1 MRAPSISCGL
11 ILLLMWAGPP
21 AQGGWSRVL
30 EAAGLDPSRLTV
42 LEGDSAAARAA
53 GFVPEGGSI
62 EVRSV
67 TDTFLPSLQIVWE
80 KPVTVPRFRV
90 PERAA
95 VFTREKWTG
104 APLAA
109 GFREGGKV
117 VFWTAAPIGEKGYE
131 RYPYLAQALV
141 ELGLEPQAATRG
153 LWAFFDSS
161 YRLRADPEYLADRWR
176 AAGISALHVAAWH
189 YWEPDGQRDEYLRK
203 LVAACHRRAIH
214 VYAWIEFPHVSE
226 AFWEAHPQWRE
237 KTATG
242 QDAHLDWRKLMNL
255 ADPDCSA
262 AVEAGLRNLLGR
274 FDWDGVNLA
283 ELYFES
289 LEGYLNPARFTPFNE
304 RVRQEF
310 KALAGVD
317 PADFYNPAS
326 RAYHVRDAGPMRR
339 FLEYRARLAHRLQ
352 VEWLGKVRSMAEEKG
367 GLDLVLTHVDD
378 RFDTAMRDNLGADAA
393 ALLPEA
399 ARFGAAFLVEDPAT
413 IWNLGPER
421 YAELARRYAPITP
434 PGVRLGADINI
445 VERYQDVYPTR
456 QQTGGELFQLLH
468 WAAKSFPQVAVYFE
482 NSILAPDWGLV
493 GAAAAAARVRSA
505 ANGGIEVESP
515 SPVAVAW
522 QGCAEVDGQ
531 PWPVWSHG
539 KLLVPAGRRRV
550 TPCSGPL
557 PPVLEDF
564 NGDIVRLEQIDG
576 MWRLEYESRARAI
589 AVLSGGGRQ
598 VRFFPPGRHQVWLR

>member
-1 MRAPSISCGL
+1 MHARSISCAL
-11 ILLLMWAGPP
+11 ILLLWTGAL
-21 AQGGWSRVL
+21 ASGGWQRVL
-30 EAAGLDPSRLTV
+30 EAAGLDGARLVV
-42 LEGDSAAARAA
+42 LEGDSAEARAA
-53 GFVPEGGSI
+53 GFVPEGGRV

-67 TDTFLPSLQIVWE
+67 TDTFLPSLRIVWE
-80 KPVTVPRFRV
+80 KPETVQRFRV

-95 VFTREKWTG
+95 VFTRERWTG

-109 GFREGGKV
+109 GFRDGGRV
-117 VFWTAAPIGEKGYE
+117 VFWTATPIGDKGYE
-131 RYPYLAQALV
+131 RYPYLAQALM
-141 ELGLEPQAATRG
+141 ELGLAPRAETRG

-161 YRLRADPEYLADRWR
+161 YRLRADPEYLAARWR
-176 AAGISALHVAAWH
+176 RAGIGALHVAAWH
-189 YWEPDGQRDEYLRK
+189 YWEPDAGRDAWLRS
-203 LVAACHRRAIH
+203 LVDACHRRAIH

-226 AFWEAHPQWRE
+226 AFWNAHPEWRE

-242 QDAHLDWRKLMNL
+242 QDAHLDWRRLMNL
-255 ADPDCSA
+255 ADPDCAA
-262 AVEAGLRNLLGR
+262 AVETGLRGLLQR

-289 LEGYLNPARFTPFNE
+289 LEGYLNPARFTPFND
-304 RVRQEF
+304 RVRREF
-310 KALAGVD
+310 QAEAGLD

-326 RAYHVRDAGPMRR
+326 RAYHVRDAGTMRR

-352 VEWLGKVRSMAEEKG
+352 VDWLERVRRMAEERG

-378 RFDTAMRDNLGADAA
+378 RFDTAIRDNLGADAA

-421 YAELARRYAPITP
+421 YAELARRYARITP
-434 PGVRLGADINI
+434 EGVRLGADINI

-468 WAAKSFPQVAVYFE
+468 WAAKSFPQVAIYFE
-482 NSILAPDWGLV
+482 NSILGPDWGLL
-493 GAAAAAARVRSA
+493 GAAAAAARVTEVA
-505 ANGGIEVESP
+505 GGGLEVESGRP
-515 SPVAVAW
+515 AAVAW
-522 QGCAEVDGQ
+522 QGCALVDGQ
-531 PWPVWSHG
+531 PWPLQSQG

-550 TPCSGPL
+550 APCGESVA
-557 PPVLEDF
+557 PVLEDF
-564 NGDIVRLEQIDG
+564 NGDILKLERVHG
-576 MWRLEYESRARAI
+576 LWRLEYESRARAI
-589 AVLSGGGRQ
+589 AVLAGGRRE

>member
-1 MRAPSISCGL
+1 MRGRGINTGL
-11 ILLLMWAGPP
+11 ILLACLGAP
-21 AQGGWSRVL
+21 ASGGWNRVL
-30 EAAGLDPSRLTV
+30 EAAGLDRSRLV
-42 LEGDSAAARAA
+42 LLEGDSAEARAA
-53 GFVPEGGSI
+53 GFVPEGGRV
-62 EVRSV
+62 EVRSL

-80 KPVTVPRFRV
+80 KPATVARFRV
-90 PERAA
+90 PERAT
-95 VFTREKWTG
+95 VFTRERWTG

-109 GFREGGKV
+109 GFRDGGKV
-117 VFWTAAPIGEKGYE
+117 VFWTATGIGEKGYE

-141 ELGLEPQAATRG
+141 ELGLEPRASTRG

-176 AAGISALHVAAWH
+176 GAGLGALHVAAWH
-189 YWEPDGQRDEYLRK
+189 YWEPDEARDAWLRN
-203 LVAACHRRAIH
+203 LVDACHRRAIH

-226 AFWEAHPQWRE
+226 AFWEANPQWRE

-255 ADPDCSA
+255 ADPDCAA
-262 AVEAGLRNLLGR
+262 AVEKGLHGLLTR

-304 RVRQEF
+304 RVRREFEQET
-310 KALAGVD
+310 GID
-317 PADFYNPAS
+317 PADFYKPAS
-326 RAYHVRDAGPMRR
+326 AVYHARDAAPMRQ

-352 VEWLGKVRSMAEEKG
+352 VDWLGKVRRMAEERG
-367 GLDLVLTHVDD
+367 GLDVVLTHVDD
-378 RFDTAMRDNLGADAA
+378 RFDKAMRDNLGADAA

-421 YAELARRYAPITP
+421 YAELARRYAAITQ
-434 PGVRLGADINI
+434 PGVMLGADINI
-445 VERYQDVYPTR
+445 VERYQDVYPTK

-468 WAAKSFPQVAVYFE
+468 WAAKSFPQVAIYFE
-482 NSILAPDWGLV
+482 NSILGPDWRLA
-493 GAAAAAARVRSA
+493 GAAAAVARVSELGE
-505 ANGGIEVESP
+505 GGLEVESDR
-515 SPVAVAW
+515 PVAVAW
-522 QGCAEVDGQ
+522 QGCALVDGQ
-531 PWPVWSHG
+531 PWPLWSHG
-539 KLLVPAGRRRV
+539 RLLLPAGRRRV
-550 TPCSGPL
+550 APCNGPL

-564 NGDIVRLEQIDG
+564 NGHVLKLEQVHG

-589 AVLSGGGRQ
+589 AVMAGERRELK
-598 VRFFPPGRHQVWLR
+598 FFPPGRHQVWLK